1 MLDENQAAPGV
12 AGNWDGAM
20 LVPVAEINGFML
32 EILCATAAVP
42 GETSP
47 RLVTAMRELWCGLDA
62 GAQQRL
68 AQCPY
73 LLLDAGFACRERWER
88 LALERGVMDGGGS
101 RSYFASPQGVA
112 LVRRTLVFA
121 WHLARSNRLTA
132 RVVLGLSAE
141 CAERIAASTLRDLEA
156 LAELAPAWVAPR
168 WEQQPVIWRQMIQA
182 ALDGQEVPL
191 RQVQL
196 RGLQLLAAGSERR
209 GGGAVP

>member
-1 MLDENQAAPGV
+1 MDENQAVPGV
-12 AGNWDGAM
+12 AGHWDGTM

-32 EILCATAAVP
+32 EILRATAAVP
-42 GETSP
+42 GDASS
-47 RLVTAMRELWCGLDA
+47 RLVSAMRELWCGLHT

-88 LALERGVMDGGGS
+88 VALERGVMDGGGP
-101 RSYFASPQGVA
+101 RGYFASPQGVA

-132 RVVLGLSAE
+132 RVVLGMSAE
-141 CAERIAASTLRDLEA
+141 CAERIAASTLKDLEA
-156 LAELAPAWVAPR
+156 LAELSPAWVAPR
-168 WEQQPVIWRQMIQA
+168 WAQQPAIWRQLIQA
-182 ALDGQEVPL
+182 ALEGQDVQL
-191 RQVQL
+191 KQVQL
-196 RGLQLLAAGSERR
+196 RGLQLLAAGNERR